1 MVVKRFVW
9 DAAKNEWLKK
19 VRGISFENVI
29 VAITVGDLLD
39 TMNHP
44 NRVKYPNQRMYVVK
58 INDYAYLVPFV
69 ESEDEIA
76 LKTII
81 PNRRATRI
89 YLRGKQ
95 P

>member
-1 MVVKRFVW
+1 VKRFVW
-9 DAAKNEWLKK
+9 DAAKNEWLRRK
-19 VRGISFENVI
+19 RGVSFENVL
-29 VAITVGDLLD
+29 VAITVGDILD
-39 TMNHP
+39 TLDHP
-44 NRVKYPNQRMYVVK
+44 NRIKYPNQRMYVLK

-69 ESEDEIA
+69 ESEHEIA

-89 YLRGKQ
+89 YLKGKQ